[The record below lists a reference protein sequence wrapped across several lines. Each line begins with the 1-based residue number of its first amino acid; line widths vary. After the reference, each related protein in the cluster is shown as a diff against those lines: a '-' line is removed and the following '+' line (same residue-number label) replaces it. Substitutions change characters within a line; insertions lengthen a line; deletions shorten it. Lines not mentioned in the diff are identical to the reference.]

1 MKRSRQRGFTLIEL
15 MISMTIL
22 GLVVVIIAQSFWLG
36 HRSWQKGEKVVLGE
50 LHLRTVIDLI
60 SKQLHSA
67 YPLVTKEEGEEI
79 LRFSGDSE
87 EISFVTSLPV
97 GYRQKEGLFHISY
110 ILKDEPLQGGKVL
123 VVDQRP
129 IYEKNSFDIDR
140 DEQSIILL
148 PDLVDASWAYSEDGE
163 WLDEWNEE
171 TKKTTPER
179 VKLTLHYRSG
189 KDVVMRESILPLF
202 AELKKEENKKR
213 IIKKND
219 EENSQ

>member
-22 GLVVVIIAQSFWLG
+22 GLVVVIIAQSLWLG
-36 HRSWQKGEKVVLGE
+36 HRSWQKGEEVVLGE

-60 SKQLHSA
+60 SKQMHSV
-67 YPLVTKEEGEEI
+67 YPLVTKEEGVEI
-79 LRFSGDSE
+79 LHFSGDSE

-97 GYRQKEGLFHISY
+97 GYQQKEGLFHISY
-110 ILKDEPLQGGKVL
+110 ILKDEPLEGGKVL

-129 IYEKNSFDIDR
+129 IYGKDAFDTDSDDR
-140 DEQSIILL
+140 NITLL
-148 PDLVDASWAYSEDGE
+148 SDLVDASWAYSKDGE
-163 WLDEWNEE
+163 WLDEWDEE
-171 TKKTTPER
+171 KKETTPEM

-189 KDVVMRESILPLF
+189 KDVVMRESVLPLF

-213 IIKKND
+213 KVKKND
-219 EENSQ
+219 EQNS